1 MFRSL
6 INLHYYYMPAA
17 STAKKVST
25 TPRKRRTRKA
35 TTTKKVAPLN
45 TTVARPIVSETVKEQ
60 PKVQEV
66 VTQQPQIAP
75 LKPNLSFDDYV
86 ADFKSRWAIHQFEV
100 KALWIDLVKG
110 YNLVTPIAKQ
120 GVTYVKDSYTRAF
133 N

>member
-1 MFRSL
+1 
-6 INLHYYYMPAA
+6 MPTA

-66 VTQQPQIAP
+66 VTIKSLKDYPRDGLSLVILP
-75 LKPNLSFDDYV
+75 LLYLEAFTKEIL
-86 ADFKSRWAIHQFEV
+86 
-100 KALWIDLVKG
+100 KATGTIK
-110 YNLVTPIAKQ
+110 
-120 GVTYVKDSYTRAF
+120 
-133 N
+133 